1 MIVGGFP
8 YYFNLRRVIMIKIK
22 LGELKSLVSGVNEIM
37 GEKLPIKAAYAFTK
51 FAKKLQKEVQT
62 YEENR
67 RKLIDT
73 YGLRDENGKLVINN
87 GIYEIA
93 DKENFNKEFVELSDI
108 ETEIDFDPISLGALG
123 DISLSPLS
131 IMALE
136 KVIRE

>member
-1 MIVGGFP
+1 
-8 YYFNLRRVIMIKIK
+8 MIKIK